1 MSLLL
6 NRKVISYIFMVLIV
20 TFLGCFSALSQKM
33 ILLYITF
40 CILSFFLIFKRPL
53 IAIVMIL
60 SVLSIYQLLGYI
72 PHFEIGTWNIFLG
85 DVLAIIFTIA
95 AILRLSMNTQSQT
108 IIHSFPWK
116 LFVIFSA
123 LAIVGILRGLPNYGQ
138 TTIVHARGY
147 IYVIATTAYF
157 CTFRFDKY
165 KINRILPIFII
176 FGILLLS
183 IAYLRW
189 IEILPPAEYLLKY
202 EGTWLGER
210 MLNRNGAFYLVFV
223 LFVFIVSKIN
233 KVTRKH
239 ILSWIALMSLV
250 IAIILIQFRTMWVIV
265 FIGFIVLTFK
275 YRLKFISKAPIALFL
290 FFILIFFLWFCSP
303 TTISRIGNY
312 LYNAATVFWKPE
324 HSTLSW
330 RISGI
335 KAYLKRMSL
344 KGYILGMPFGTPISY
359 EVAGVRLKAGVHNMF
374 IEQVYRTGVF
384 GLAIFILLQFFLIRK
399 IHKILK
405 EEKDKLIKNSLVILW
420 ITLICYQVLFMGWTA
435 DFLYP
440 IILGISI
447 SMVAHYE
454 YDKKIKLLKIN
465 NE

>member
-6 NRKVISYIFMVLIV
+6 NRKVISYISMVLIM
-20 TFLGCFSALSQKM
+20 TFLGYFNVLSQKM
-33 ILLYITF
+33 TLLYITF
-40 CILSFFLIFKRPL
+40 SILSFFLIFKRPL

-85 DVLAIIFTIA
+85 DMLAIIFTIVV
-95 AILRLSMNTQSQT
+95 ILRLLMSTQSQT
-108 IIHSFPWK
+108 IIHSYPWK

-138 TTIVHARGY
+138 TTIVHARQG

-210 MLNRNGAFYLVFV
+210 MLNRDGAFYLVFV

-239 ILSWIALMSLV
+239 VLSWIAVMSLI
-250 IAIILIQFRTMWVIV
+250 IAIILIQFRTMWVLV

-275 YRLKFISKAPIALFL
+275 YRLRFIGKTSIALFL
-290 FFILIFFLWFCSP
+290 FFILIFFLWFYSP
-303 TTISRIGNY
+303 ITISRIGNY
-312 LYNAATVFWKPE
+312 LYDAVTVFWKPE
-324 HSTLSW
+324 HSTFSF
-330 RISGI
+330 RVESN
-335 KAYLKRMSL
+335 KAYLKRESL
-344 KGYILGMPFGTPISY
+344 KEYILGVPFGTPISY
-359 EVAGVRLKAGVHNMF
+359 VIEGQERQTGVHNMF
-374 IEQVYRTGVF
+374 VEQIYRTGIF
-384 GLAIFILLQFFLIRK
+384 GLATFILLQFFLIRK

-420 ITLICYQVLFMGWTA
+420 ITLICYQVYFMAWST

-440 IILGISI
+440 IILGISMSI
-447 SMVAHYE
+447 VAHYGR
-454 YDKKIKLLKIN
+454 DKKVKLAKTGD
-465 NE
+465 